1 VVNDERILRERMTAL
16 EDALDAAAQGDD
28 FASAAAVGV
37 TTVVTTYPTSPAS
50 YFAFN
55 PGTITSTETEGGA
68 GTITADGSTLLYALN
83 VGSAVPPQGTS
94 LCIHGVGGRW
104 VFRYDG

>member
-1 VVNDERILRERMTAL
+1 VVNDERVLRERMTSL
-16 EDALDAAAQGDD
+16 EDALDTALGPDPY
-28 FASAAAVGV
+28 ASAAAVGI
-37 TTVVTTYPTSPAS
+37 TTVVTTYPTTPAA
-50 YFAFN
+50 YYAFN

-94 LCIHGVGGRW
+94 ICIHGVGGRW